1 MPAYDQVKVW
11 EVDPNPSVRP
21 RPARPPRPLPSRSR
35 GPVAQGRARR
45 VDTWK
50 RWETSWNRWE
60 IDEKYFVWARLGC
73 VAMLG
78 TAILWWP
85 YGRSCGFGL
94 ATYLA
99 ATTMIV
105 VGGVWVVACTWISR
119 MVRTHALAILV
130 ALWGAVLVTAEV
142 LPRTGY
148 AVVQETWLC
157 R

>member
-21 RPARPPRPLPSRSR
+21 RPARPQRPPISSRAR
-35 GPVAQGRARR
+35 GPVAEGRARR

-50 RWETSWNRWE
+50 RWE

-73 VAMLG
+73 VAILG

-85 YGRSCGFGL
+85 YGRSCGIGL

-99 ATTMIV
+99 ATTMII

-130 ALWGAVLVTAEV
+130 TLWGVALVTSEV
-142 LPRTGY
+142 LPRIGY
-148 AVVQETWLC
+148 AMVEATWLC